1 MVDMSPELVTIVMFG
16 LATVGILIGF
26 PLVFVLGSVAMLVGT
41 LVLGASG
48 AWSLF
53 YARIWDMM
61 SNYVFLAVPMF
72 VFMGMMVEKSGAAD
86 RLYAGLHLAFGPFRG
101 GLAIATI
108 LMGTILAACVGVIAA
123 SVIMIALIATP
134 SMLQRGYNKELVCGC
149 VCAGG
154 TLGILIP
161 PSLMLVVYGPM
172 AEISVGKLFMGAF
185 GPGFLLSGLYMVYV
199 AIRAWLR
206 PEDAPPMPLEERQ
219 VSMTHRLH
227 VLVTGMLPPL
237 FLMFSVLGA
246 IFFGIAAATEAAA
259 VGALAAV
266 ALTFFYRRLTW
277 PVMRDC
283 MLETMRITSMA
294 LVIGWSAQMFVGVF
308 LRLGGGEVIQDVLL
322 AMPGG
327 KWGTFFAVQFI
338 IFVLGFLIDWIG
350 IVFIMVPL
358 VSPLAPVLGF
368 DPLWF
373 AMMIVVNLQMSFM
386 TPPMAYAIFYL
397 KGIAKPEWNIDTGHI
412 IRGVTPFVG
421 IIVIA
426 LILCI
431 LFPDI
436 ILWLPHQMIK
446 F

>member
-1 MVDMSPELVTIVMFG
+1 MVDMSPELVTVVMFG
-16 LATVGILIGF
+16 TAIVGIIIGF
-26 PLVFVLGSVAMLVGT
+26 PLVFVLGAIALFVGVAS
-41 LVLGASG
+41 LGVPA
-48 AWSLF
+48 AMSLF
-53 YARIWDMM
+53 YVRLWGMM
-61 SNYVFLAVPMF
+61 TNYVFLAVPMF

-86 RLYAGLHLAFGPFRG
+86 RLYSGLHLAFGPFRG

-123 SVIMIALIATP
+123 SVIMIALIAMP
-134 SMLQRGYNKELVCGC
+134 SMLQRGYHKELVCGA

-185 GPGFLLSGLYMVYV
+185 GPGFLLSALYMSYV
-199 AIRAWLR
+199 AIRAWIR
-206 PEDAPPMPLEERQ
+206 PGEAPPLPMEERN
-219 VSMTHRLH
+219 VPTAAKFRL
-227 VLVTGMLPPL
+227 LFTGMLPPL

-246 IFFGIAAATEAAA
+246 IFFGVAAPTEAAA
-259 VGALAAV
+259 VGALAATL
-266 ALTFFYRRLTW
+266 LTLAYRRLKW

-308 LRLGGGEVIQDVLL
+308 LRLGGGEVIESLVL
-322 AMPGG
+322 AAPGG
-327 KWGTFFAVQFI
+327 KWGAFVVVQLL
-338 IFVLGFLIDWIG
+338 IFGLGMLIDWIG

-358 VSPLAPVLGF
+358 VTPLAPTLGF

-397 KGIAKPEWNIDTGHI
+397 KGIAKPEWGIDTGHI
-412 IRGVTPFVG
+412 IRGVIPFVC
-421 IIVIA
+421 
-426 LILCI
+426 LILVALALCI
-431 LFPDI
+431 AVPDI